1 MNGFSRA
8 SSATGASPLQ
18 WDLGCD
24 TENTTDRD
32 MTEIILYLMLSLGTV
47 IREEVGLYLE
57 KAGGEV
63 LGNAA
68 KVVLAKESTTI
79 VGDSSTQGAV
89 SKRIGQIQKL
99 LESTEQDYEKKKLS
113 EKIAKLS
120 GGFAVIQ
127 VGAQTETEL
136 KEKKLRV
143 EDALNATKATID
155 EGIVVGGGCT
165 LLRLA
170 AKVENIKGTL
180 DNDKQKIGADI
191 VKRALRYPM
200 KLIAKNAGVNGS
212 VVNCN

>member
-1 MNGFSRA
+1 MHS
-8 SSATGASPLQ
+8 
-18 WDLGCD
+18 
-24 TENTTDRD
+24 
-32 MTEIILYLMLSLGTV
+32 GTV

-57 KAGGEV
+57 KAGGAV

-79 VGDSSTQGAV
+79 VGDGSTQDA
-89 SKRIGQIQKL
+89 
-99 LESTEQDYEKKKLS
+99 STEQDYEKKKLS

-120 GGFAVIQ
+120 GGVAVIQ